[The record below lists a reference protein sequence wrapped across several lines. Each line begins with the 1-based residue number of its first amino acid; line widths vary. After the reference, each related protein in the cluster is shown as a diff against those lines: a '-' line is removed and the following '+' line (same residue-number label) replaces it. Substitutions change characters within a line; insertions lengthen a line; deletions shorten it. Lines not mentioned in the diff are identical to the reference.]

1 MKLELETVVD
11 VILARRRGSSY
22 QEIADLFDVSVKTVS
37 NTATGKTVAAA
48 ACKAV
53 LEKYLLREGNRLPH
67 RATLL
72 DRTRA
77 EVQRRLDARY
87 AA

>member
-22 QEIADLFDVSVKTVS
+22 QQIADDFGISVKTVS

-48 ACKAV
+48 SCRYALGMWLASSGGKMPSRTA
-53 LEKYLLREGNRLPH
+53 
-67 RATLL
+67 LL
-72 DRTRA
+72 DRTA
-77 EVQRRLDARY
+77 TEVRRRLAARY